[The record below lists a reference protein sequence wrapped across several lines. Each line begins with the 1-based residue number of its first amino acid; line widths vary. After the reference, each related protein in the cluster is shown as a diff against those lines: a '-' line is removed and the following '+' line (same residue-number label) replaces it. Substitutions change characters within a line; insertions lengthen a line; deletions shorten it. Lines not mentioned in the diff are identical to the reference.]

1 MEVGDITE
9 TINAVFSSVDKAK
22 NAVDDLLSTGIDR
35 EKVFLDEDN
44 VQVKVIAPNVVE
56 REIVEILQRHQ
67 PTKVSETPIT

>member
-1 MEVGDITE
+1 MTE

-44 VQVKVIAPNVVE
+44 IQVKVITPNVVE

-67 PTKVSETPIT
+67 PTQVSERPIT

>member
-1 MEVGDITE
+1 MTE

-44 VQVKVIAPNVVE
+44 IQVKVITPNVVE

-67 PTKVSETPIT
+67 PMQVSERPIT

>member
-1 MEVGDITE
+1 MTE

-44 VQVKVIAPNVVE
+44 FQVKVITPNVVE

-67 PTKVSETPIT
+67 PMQVSERPIS

>member
-1 MEVGDITE
+1 MTE

-44 VQVKVIAPNVVE
+44 VQVKVITPNVVE

-67 PTKVSETPIT
+67 PMQVSERPIT